1 MKVFVVSGF
10 LGAGKTTFIKEL
22 ARRTHRDFAIME
34 NEYSEVGIDGALLR
48 DSQPDPGEKLNIWEL
63 TEGCICCSMKKDFAT
78 SVLTIA
84 NTVDPEFLVV
94 EPTGVGKLSK
104 VLENLSKIQYERIS
118 LLSPITLVDGNSF
131 QRYRAEYADI
141 YQDQLVSAGNILV
154 TKMENADPEDLDRLA
169 TQLQEL
175 APCAE
180 ICTTHY
186 SQNSEEWW
194 QSLLKRPCA
203 GAKPLPEQPEESVT
217 LENLGLTEISLP
229 SGNHLLLFLQGVVS
243 GVFGNICRAK
253 GYLQTGEAWLRFDV
267 VDRTYSITGC
277 DPMPD
282 PRAVFIGE
290 KLKRSLLREV
300 LQQPLLASPVKV
312 CAHRKIRAHRRIR
325 C

>member
-1 MKVFVVSGF
+1 MKIFVVSGF

-22 ARRTHRDFAIME
+22 ARSTHRDFAIME
-34 NEYSEVGIDGALLR
+34 NEYGEVGIDGALL
-48 DSQPDPGEKLNIWEL
+48 SEGQQEPAEKLNIWEL

-94 EPTGVGKLSK
+94 EPTGVGKLSN

-118 LLSPITLVDGNSF
+118 LLSPVTLVDGNSF
-131 QRYRAEYADI
+131 QHYLSEYPDI
-141 YQDQLVSAGNILV
+141 YRDQLASAGSILV
-154 TKMENADPEDLDRLA
+154 TKMENADPEDLA
-169 TQLQEL
+169 QLENQL
-175 APCAE
+175 RQFAPDAE

-186 SQNSEEWW
+186 SKNPEQWW
-194 QSLLKRPCA
+194 QSLLKRPRA
-203 GAKPLPEQPEESVT
+203 GGPPLPENPEESAS
-217 LENLGLTEISLP
+217 LENLGLTDVSLP

-253 GYLQTGEAWLRFDV
+253 GYLQTGDAWLRFDV

-282 PRAVFIGE
+282 SRAVFIGE
-290 KLKRSLLREV
+290 NLKRSLLREA
-300 LQQPLLASPVKV
+300 LQKTLLVSPVK
-312 CAHRKIRAHRRIR
+312 ARSRRKARR
-325 C
+325 